1 MGRIISKYEHRQI
14 CLYQLALL
22 LKVSE
27 HWDAGQYV
35 GLVYRDRMRTVADKR
50 CVDQVF
56 SSIFGT
62 AVEAYGYKV
71 KVFNVKYQLCGDLL
85 QKSYVGNVLF
95 DR

>member
-1 MGRIISKYEHRQI
+1 MPPDGENNQQMRTSSNLFVSIGVT
-14 CLYQLALL
+14 

-27 HWDAGQYV
+27 HWDAGEYV

-62 AVEAYGYKV
+62 AVEAYDYKV
-71 KVFNVKYQLCGDLL
+71 KVFDV
-85 QKSYVGNVLF
+85 
-95 DR
+95 